1 MSSTDK
7 LGENMNEE
15 HLLKELGILK
25 NRFPKLDEEYISSVL
40 KEKKG
45 HAGLTTQS
53 IFKAGGE
60 GVSEA
65 EDIFY
70 KGYPGAFNGRILMTD
85 NTDGLDGMIYLWN
98 INYDGSFVR
107 DRKSKI
113 FHDKDGKE
121 VELFRCDCF
130 MCEEGDPKHKN
141 QDYFDRLAL
150 EGNSAHG
157 DGKWGSHPYDT
168 YDENH
173 PLNEKGVIMTI
184 YELEVILHIWK
195 VPLLGVHPYTDE
207 NGERCNYIGKEVRN
221 RIKEKLPMDWT
232 RKSCEEYNGLWC
244 YNNHKKNIVQWGHP
258 KE

>member
-1 MSSTDK
+1 MSTDK

-25 NRFPKLDEEYISSVL
+25 KRFPKLDEEYISSVL
-40 KEKKG
+40 KEEKG
-45 HAGLTTQS
+45 HAGKTTQS

-60 GVSEA
+60 GVQEA
-65 EDIFY
+65 EDVFY
-70 KGYPGAFNGRILMTD
+70 KGYPGAFNSRILMTGY
-85 NTDGLDGMIYLWN
+85 TIYLWN

-107 DRKSKI
+107 DRKSI
-113 FHDKDGKE
+113 ILNDKDGKE
-121 VELFRCDCF
+121 VELFQCDSF
-130 MCEEGDPKHKN
+130 MSEEGDPKHEN

-157 DGKWGSHPYDT
+157 DGKWGTHPYDT

-173 PLNEKGVIMTI
+173 PLNEKGIIMTI

-195 VPLLGVHPYTDE
+195 IPLLGIHPYTDE

-244 YNNHKKNIVQWGHP
+244 YNNHKKNIGQWKHP

>member
-1 MSSTDK
+1 MSTDK

-15 HLLKELGILK
+15 HLLRELGILK
-25 NRFPKLDEEYISSVL
+25 KRFPKLDEEYISSVL

-60 GVSEA
+60 GVQEA

-70 KGYPGAFNGRILMTD
+70 KSYPGAFNSRFSMTGY
-85 NTDGLDGMIYLWN
+85 TIYLWN

-121 VELFRCDCF
+121 VELFQCDCF
-130 MCEEGDPKHKN
+130 MSEEGDPKHKN

-157 DGKWGSHPYDT
+157 DGKWGTHPYDT

-173 PLNEKGVIMTI
+173 PLNEKGIIMTI
-184 YELEVILHIWK
+184 YELEVILHIWRI
-195 VPLLGVHPYTDE
+195 PLLGIHPYTDE

-221 RIKEKLPMDWT
+221 RIKEKLPMDWS

-244 YNNHKKNIVQWGHP
+244 YNNHKKNIAQWEHP